1 MCDRARASEE
11 RDQLESRVCYKGHRQ
26 RGHSAQTQT
35 QKRLDEEAEAQVLKT
50 LFAELRISKADVG
63 SNKEHSLVGICAE
76 T

>member
-1 MCDRARASEE
+1 MMCDRARASEE
-11 RDQLESRVCYKGHRQ
+11 WDQLESRVCYKGHRQ

-35 QKRLDEEAEAQVLKT
+35 QKRLDEEAEAQVFKT
-50 LFAELRISKADVG
+50 LFAELTKADVG